1 MSLHQ
6 PEITESRPKP
16 LQGLLGGIGIA
27 LSVHSLLVL
36 NGSVL
41 GVSAFVHCS
50 LRGDKVAMASVLGL
64 VLGGI
69 AVGIIGDMDT
79 PAPRTASLLLRMV
92 FSGLLVGIGT
102 KLANGCTSG
111 HMICGLS
118 RFSLRSLVA
127 TTTFFAS
134 AVATTYSAYGNDALG
149 TSGSLDWTLGDNQGR
164 QFLGAILSLA
174 TLWFAYTCST
184 LKNGTGNSSK
194 FVSWKI
200 HSCANLV
207 PNTLQ
212 SILRYLAS
220 LLTSL
225 AFTFSLRLG
234 NMVDP
239 HKVLAFLAL
248 PVSSAFD
255 PTLAFVAGSALPLAT
270 LLYRYAR
277 VKQPKL
283 GGKWNVPTSTKI
295 DCRLIL
301 GSVIF
306 GIGWGIAGVCP
317 GPALVN
323 FGRSLY
329 AGIGFV
335 EYVAWLL
342 SMGFGGMLVK

>member
-6 PEITESRPKP
+6 SEITESRPKP
-16 LQGLLGGIGIA
+16 LEGLLGGIGIA

-41 GVSAFVHCS
+41 GVSAFVHRS
-50 LRGDKVAMASVLGL
+50 HRGDKAAMISVVGL
-64 VLGGI
+64 VLGGV
-69 AVGIIGDMDT
+69 AVGIIGDADT
-79 PAPRTASLLLRMV
+79 PVPHTTSLLLRKV

-134 AVATTYSAYGNDALG
+134 AVATTHFAHGNDVLG
-149 TSGSLDWTLGDNQGR
+149 TSGSLDWTLGENQGR
-164 QFLGAILSLA
+164 QFLGAILSLG
-174 TLWFAYTCST
+174 TLWFAYTCSA
-184 LKNGTGNSSK
+184 LKNGTGNISQLS
-194 FVSWKI
+194 V
-200 HSCANLV
+200 
-207 PNTLQ
+207 
-212 SILRYLAS
+212 LRYLAS
-220 LLTSL
+220 FLTSL
-225 AFTFSLRLG
+225 AFAFSLRLG

-239 HKVLAFLAL
+239 HKVLAFLTL
-248 PVSSAFD
+248 PLSSAFN

-277 VKQPKL
+277 VEQPKL
-283 GGKWNVPTSTKI
+283 GGKWNIPTSTKI

-301 GSVIF
+301 GSVVF

-329 AGIGFV
+329 AGIGFA
-335 EYVAWLL
+335 EYAAWLL
-342 SMGFGGMLVK
+342 SMGFGGLLVK

>member
-1 MSLHQ
+1 MLLHQ
-6 PEITESRPKP
+6 SEITESRPKP

-36 NGSVL
+36 NGSIL
-41 GVSAFVHCS
+41 GVSGFVHRS
-50 LRGDKVAMASVLGL
+50 LRGDKAAMASIVGL

-69 AVGIIGDMDT
+69 AVGILGNAD
-79 PAPRTASLLLRMV
+79 PPGPRTVSSLLQMM

-102 KLANGCTSG
+102 RLANGCTSG

-118 RFSLRSLVA
+118 QFSLRSLVA
-127 TTTFFAS
+127 TTTFFAI
-134 AVATTYSAYGNDALG
+134 AVATTHFAHGALG
-149 TSGSLDWTLGDNQGR
+149 TSGSLDWTLDNQGR
-164 QFLGAILSLA
+164 QFLGAILSLG
-174 TLWFAYTCST
+174 TLWLAYTC
-184 LKNGTGNSSK
+184 LAIKNGTDNSSK
-194 FVSWKI
+194 LVSRQI

-207 PNTLQ
+207 PNVPK

-220 LLTSL
+220 FLTSL
-225 AFTFSLRLG
+225 AFAFSLFLG

-239 HKVLAFLAL
+239 HKVLTFLAL
-248 PVSSAFD
+248 PLSSAFD

-270 LLYRYAR
+270 LLYRYVR
-277 VKQPKL
+277 VEQLKL
-283 GGKWNVPTSTKI
+283 GGKWNIPTSPKI

-306 GIGWGIAGVCP
+306 GIGWGIAGICP

-329 AGIGFV
+329 AGIGFA
-335 EYVAWLL
+335 EYAAWLL
-342 SMGFGGMLVK
+342 FMGFGGLLVR